1 MKTLHESKTKSVTR
15 LAFALIPLSGFAMDI
30 FIPSLPAITADLHT
44 TPANIQLT
52 LSIFLI
58 SLGAFQLFIGSVLDS
73 FGRYLPNIV
82 ALAIFSLSNFIIA
95 GTDSLNMIYIMRA
108 IQGACVATIIVSKRA
123 ILVDL
128 HTGEALKKYMS
139 MLSVVWSA
147 APIIAPF
154 IGGFLEV
161 HFGWRSNFSLL
172 GFLGLVFLVIEIAMS
187 GETIKIKHPFDI
199 RSINEAYMT
208 MIKAKDFSIG
218 LLILGFS
225 FSAMM
230 VYNMVSPFIIE
241 KLLHYPPTVS
251 GNASLISG
259 VSLMLG
265 GVLSR
270 QMISKPFFKKTIVSI
285 IAMIV
290 IAGIV
295 TGISTTHPSLITL
308 LAYVVPLHFLVG
320 VIFNT
325 VFSYVLTKFPQF
337 GGKAG
342 GLSGGTYIIMTSV
355 LAQGVVGT
363 FDIKTQTA
371 LGINYICFA
380 VIILLLF
387 ISVKWASGAK
397 QGHGAAKSQQIS
409 DLVH

>member
-1 MKTLHESKTKSVTR
+1 MKTLHESKSMAVTR

-30 FIPSLPAITADLHT
+30 FIPSLPAMAADLHT
-44 TPANIQLT
+44 NPANIQLT

-82 ALAIFSLSNFIIA
+82 ALAVFSISNFIIA
-95 GTDSLNMIYIMRA
+95 ASGDLYVIYIMRA
-108 IQGACVATIIVSKRA
+108 IQGAAVATIVVSKRA

-128 HTGEALKKYMS
+128 HSGEELKKYMS
-139 MLSVVWSA
+139 LLSVVWSA

-154 IGGFLEV
+154 IGGFLQV
-161 HFGWRSNFSLL
+161 HFGWRANFSLL
-172 GFLGLVFLVIEIAMS
+172 GILGVVFLIVEIMMS
-187 GETIKIKHPFDI
+187 GETIKVKNPFNVK
-199 RSINEAYMT
+199 SINDAYMT
-208 MIKAKDFSIG
+208 MIKAKDFSVG

-225 FSAMM
+225 FSSMM
-230 VYNMVSPFIIE
+230 VYNMTSPFIIE
-241 KLLHYPPTVS
+241 KLLHFPATVS
-251 GNASLISG
+251 GNTSLISG
-259 VSLMLG
+259 LSLMLG

-270 QMISKPFFKKTIVSI
+270 QMISKPFFRKTIISI
-285 IAMIV
+285 IAMII

-295 TGISTTHPSLITL
+295 TGISSVHPSLVTL
-308 LAYVVPLHFLVG
+308 LAYIIPLHFLVG
-320 VIFNT
+320 IIFNT

-363 FDIKTQTA
+363 FNIHTQTA
-371 LGINYICFA
+371 LGINYIVFA
-380 VIILLLF
+380 IIILLLF
-387 ISVKWASGAK
+387 VSVKWVSAGK
-397 QGHGAAKSQQIS
+397 GNIEKSKAVP